1 MTREELLKSPAYWTT
16 EMQMQLYRQ
25 IEGYMQARGMN
36 KTQLAEHLGCTKGY
50 VTQLLNGDFDHKIS
64 KFVELAMAVGKIPEL
79 KFSDIDEYIA
89 SESQSYSGLTVAC
102 CSISVPSYESSGS
115 EDYQTAA

>member
-16 EMQMQLYRQ
+16 EIQMQLYRQ
-25 IEGYMQARGMN
+25 IENYMKAHGMN
-36 KTQLAEHLGCTKGY
+36 KSQLAEHLGCTKGY

-79 KFSDIDEYIA
+79 KFFDVDEYVA
-89 SESQSYSGLTVAC
+89 SESQSYSGMTVAC
-102 CSISVPSYESSGS
+102 YTMAIPSYESSNS
-115 EDYQTAA
+115 NEYQSAA